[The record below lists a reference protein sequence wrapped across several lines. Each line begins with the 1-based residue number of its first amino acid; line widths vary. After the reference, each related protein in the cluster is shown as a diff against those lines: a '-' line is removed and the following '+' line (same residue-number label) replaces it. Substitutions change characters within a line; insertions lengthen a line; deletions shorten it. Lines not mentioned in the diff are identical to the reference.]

1 LAWMCD
7 LSSMENVLSIIE
19 DDAASRRT
27 GLAVKRRREAAG
39 LSLRELAGRSGVSAS
54 MISDIE
60 RGAKSPTVATLV
72 RLASALGVGAAVL
85 LEDAAAAVRRI
96 HVIRAGEGERGDGGS
111 AWEKLGPAG
120 PGSRIEFVRHVIP
133 AGAVL
138 GPAPAHA
145 AGTVEHMHVVRG
157 QVRVTVGDEVAEMA
171 AGDSCSCLTD
181 VPHGVANPGKGE
193 AEVYVVLERR

>member
-1 LAWMCD
+1 
-7 LSSMENVLSIIE
+7 MENVLSIIE
-19 DDAASRRT
+19 DNAISRRT

-72 RLASALGVGAAVL
+72 RLAGALGVGAAVL

-96 HVIRAGEGERGDGGS
+96 HVIRAGDGERGSGAS
-111 AWEKLGPAG
+111 AWERLGPAG

-138 GPAPAHA
+138 GPSPAHA

-157 QVRVTVGDEVAEMA
+157 RVRVTVGDEMAEMA

-181 VPHGVANPGKGE
+181 VPHGVANPGRGE
-193 AEVYVVLERR
+193 AEVYVVLERG